1 MLAVRPRL
9 CSPLCLSDLV
19 GAGHELRMP
28 FRLAGRC
35 MFKKVSRPSGMRF
48 LTLQTSPFPARS
60 TLPEGKV
67 TLKTQFTPDESRE
80 GGGMLKLFVDGQPAG
95 EGQVK
100 RSLFRHGLE
109 PFEIGRDPIISVDPA
124 YKDEGKFE
132 FTGQIEKITFDV
144 K

>member
-1 MLAVRPRL
+1 
-9 CSPLCLSDLV
+9 
-19 GAGHELRMP
+19 
-28 FRLAGRC
+28 

-48 LTLQTSPFPARS
+48 STLQTSPFPARS